1 MYGGF
6 LWLVFGLVF
15 GWLFFELVSE
25 DLVEFSFGF
34 CDKFVMFF
42 GGNNVNRGREL
53 CKIYE

>member
-34 CDKFVMFF
+34 CDKFVIFF

-53 CKIYE
+53 C